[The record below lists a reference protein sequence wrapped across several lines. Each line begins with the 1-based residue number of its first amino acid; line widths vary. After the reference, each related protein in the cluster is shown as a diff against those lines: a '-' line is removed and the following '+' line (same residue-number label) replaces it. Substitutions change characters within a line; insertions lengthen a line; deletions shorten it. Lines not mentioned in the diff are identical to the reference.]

1 MHLLLQILEEGK
13 IADSLG
19 EKIDFQN
26 TTIIMT
32 SNAGAEL
39 IKRQTAMG
47 FGSIADHG
55 SYEALRCSNR
65 VRFAFP
71 CRKCGR
77 QPNALT
83 ADLPS
88 TRQRTPALGLSF
100 HLRSSANTLRI

>member
-1 MHLLLQILEEGK
+1 VLFDKIEKAHQDVMHLLLQILEEGK

-47 FGSIADHG
+47 FGSIAG
-55 SYEALRCSNR
+55 PRI
-65 VRFAFP
+65 VR
-71 CRKCGR
+71 
-77 QPNALT
+77 
-83 ADLPS
+83 
-88 TRQRTPALGLSF
+88 
-100 HLRSSANTLRI
+100 SA

>member
-19 EKIDFQN
+19 EKIDFRN
-26 TTIIMT
+26 TIIIMT

-39 IKRQTAMG
+39 IKRHTAMG
-47 FGSIADHG
+47 FGAIADHDHTKRLG
-55 SYEALRCSNR
+55 AAIESG
-65 VRFAFP
+65 
-71 CRKCGR
+71 GR

-88 TRQRTPALGLSF
+88 TRQKTPALGLSF